1 MIKLTGAQVFQRFE
15 AALATLGDEDCDD
28 AQADLRMKNVRNL
41 VKWASEDSAVNLHD
55 VANDVVA
62 N

>member
-1 MIKLTGAQVFQRFE
+1 MRKLTRAEVFQRFE
-15 AALATLGDEDCDD
+15 ASLAILGEEECDD

-41 VKWASEDSAVNLHD
+41 VKSASQDSAVNLRD
-55 VANDVVA
+55 VANDLVA